1 MSNDRER
8 PVSRGPAAE
17 PGARAAAPGAER
29 ASAGGRAAPPEGGRT
44 GEQAEQRP
52 DQQAAERPGERSAA
66 GLAEALAALT
76 ERLDREHERA
86 AHREAII
93 DRLHEENQRLRR
105 DELQSALEPVRTAL
119 YRLHDQ
125 VRRAAADWAAAPPA
139 PERAAALLESVAG
152 DVLDALAGTGVERF
166 RVEPG
171 VPYDASRHRP
181 VDVETVTDPA
191 LAHTVRAVHTEGFE
205 RAGRVVRKAGVR
217 VGKPAPGAGANAAAD
232 SAENSAANTAPD
244 AHDGST
250 AGSSR
255 LRAGERSETMNE
267 R

>member
-29 ASAGGRAAPPEGGRT
+29 GPAGEQAAPPEGDRPDERT
-44 GEQAEQRP
+44 GEQAAEKAAEQATG
-52 DQQAAERPGERSAA
+52 QAADQPGERSAA

-166 RVEPG
+166 PVEPG

-191 LAHTVRAVHTEGFE
+191 MAHTVRAVHTEGFE

-217 VGKPAPGAGANAAAD
+217 VGKPAP
-232 SAENSAANTAPD
+232 D

>member
-17 PGARAAAPGAER
+17 PGAGSAAPET
-29 ASAGGRAAPPEGGRT
+29 APPTSEDTGGLV
-44 GEQAEQRP
+44 A
-52 DQQAAERPGERSAA
+52 
-66 GLAEALAALT
+66 ALAALT

-166 RVEPG
+166 PVEPG
-171 VPYDASRHRP
+171 VPYDATRHRP

-191 LAHTVRAVHTEGFE
+191 RAHTVRAVHTEGFE

-217 VGKPAPGAGANAAAD
+217 VGKPAPDAPPGNAP
-232 SAENSAANTAPD
+232 ETNG
-244 AHDGST
+244 GST

>member
-17 PGARAAAPGAER
+17 PGARPAAPGTAREPAGER
-29 ASAGGRAAPPEGGRT
+29 PAPPEG
-44 GEQAEQRP
+44 
-52 DQQAAERPGERSAA
+52 ERPGDRAEDRAAEQTGERADRPEAA

-125 VRRAAADWAAAPPA
+125 VRRAAADWAAEPPA

-205 RAGRVVRKAGVR
+205 RAGRVVRKAGVC
-217 VGKPAPGAGANAAAD
+217 VGKPAPDGGAGTGANA
-232 SAENSAANTAPD
+232 APD